1 MPQAIIIDAPDVLT
15 DESANDKEAIALVRQ
30 IVATAGVR
38 VSEQALQQAEAF
50 AVDSFAPHEYD
61 AMIFKLVNRDATLA
75 LRCIS
80 AFKKNF
86 NAKPNLRKEAKALLE
101 ACKARGWKTALAA
114 APSAELATALQKAGA
129 WNLLD
134 VKGPPAAMKIELP
147 DPRLLEFVVG
157 LLGMMPADCALLGT
171 RIDNDI
177 RPAKAMRMTA
187 IHLRVGRHGQ
197 RQLPRDL
204 RDVPDYE
211 AADVAG
217 LVNLIP
223 MVT

>member
-15 DESANDKEAIALVRQ
+15 DETANDKEALALIRQ

-38 VSEQALQQAEAF
+38 VSEQALQQAEVF
-50 AVDSFAPHEYD
+50 SVESFAPNQYE

-86 NAKPNLRKEAKALLE
+86 APKPNLRKEAKPLLE
-101 ACKARGWKTALAA
+101 ACKARGWKTALAG
-114 APSAELATALQKAGA
+114 APSQDISAAMQKAGL
-129 WNLLD
+129 WSLLD

-147 DPRLLEFVVG
+147 DVRLLEFLVG
-157 LLGMMPADCALLGT
+157 LLGMTPADCALLGT

-177 RPAKAMRMTA
+177 RPAKTLRMSA
-187 IHLRVGRHGQ
+187 IHLRAGRHGQ

-204 RDVPDYE
+204 KDVPDYE
-211 AADVAG
+211 APDVAA
-217 LVNLIP
+217 LLNLIP
-223 MVT
+223 MVS